1 MKKILSNEYFILIVF
16 IIVCFIAMVLFSN
29 WRKNECIKSNGKV
42 IEDSIGIMEKCIK
55 GE

>member
-16 IIVCFIAMVLFSN
+16 IIVWVIAMILFSN
-29 WRKNECIKSNGKV
+29 WRKNECIKANGKV
-42 IEDSIGIMEKCIK
+42 VEDNLGIMEKCII